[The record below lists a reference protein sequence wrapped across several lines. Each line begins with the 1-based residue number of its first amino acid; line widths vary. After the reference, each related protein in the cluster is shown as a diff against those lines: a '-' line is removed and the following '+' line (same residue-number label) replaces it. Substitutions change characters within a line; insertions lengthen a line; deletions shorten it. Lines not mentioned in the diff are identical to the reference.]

1 MAFDV
6 PKAIEKLAEAVK
18 SGFHYA
24 EEAKEHQSET
34 EVLKDKKKLQKAV
47 NAAEELI
54 IMMYPYYTPA
64 DNEEERKFAKL
75 LKKFLENN

>member
-18 SGFHYA
+18 SGFRYA
-24 EEAKEHQSET
+24 EEVKERQSES
-34 EVLKDKKKLQKAV
+34 EILKDRKKLQKAV

-54 IMMYPYYTPA
+54 IMMYPSYTPL
-64 DNEEERKFAKL
+64 DDEEERAFAKL

>member
-18 SGFHYA
+18 SGFRYA
-24 EEAKEHQSET
+24 EEVKERQSES
-34 EVLKDKKKLQKAV
+34 EILKDRKKLQKAV

-54 IMMYPYYTPA
+54 IMMYPSYTPL
-64 DNEEERKFAKL
+64 DDEEERAFTKL